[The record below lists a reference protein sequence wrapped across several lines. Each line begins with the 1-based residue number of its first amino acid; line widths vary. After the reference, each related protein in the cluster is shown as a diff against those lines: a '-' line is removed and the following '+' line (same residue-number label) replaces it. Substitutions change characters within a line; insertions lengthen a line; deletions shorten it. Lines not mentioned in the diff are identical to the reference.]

1 MAPSI
6 FAAIWEMENYINNR
20 LWHIKLRLMDSAF
33 ISLSYEW
40 MFSLNHPLILFY
52 LKLQKKKK
60 KKMNYQRM
68 KGKDKKAAYGLVECL
83 FTRFFEAKL
92 LLRQKWLKTNPERES
107 DSLTS
112 QPHTKTHSSPPLFS
126 SFASK
131 TRCSRKHCWVSFIYW
146 ESIFEN
152 FTIHKAPHN
161 AQCTGTCTLLVEV
174 VRTSNKPN
182 VPRWCIHVL

>member
-60 KKMNYQRM
+60 KKDELPENERQ
-68 KGKDKKAAYGLVECL
+68 
-83 FTRFFEAKL
+83 
-92 LLRQKWLKTNPERES
+92 RQKNGLWFGWVFI
-107 DSLTS
+107 
-112 QPHTKTHSSPPLFS
+112 HTFL
-126 SFASK
+126 
-131 TRCSRKHCWVSFIYW
+131 R
-146 ESIFEN
+146 
-152 FTIHKAPHN
+152 
-161 AQCTGTCTLLVEV
+161 G
-174 VRTSNKPN
+174 
-182 VPRWCIHVL
+182 